1 MGLMK
6 YAANLSLR
14 GKFYTSVAVGVVGF
28 AVVTI
33 VGVSAL
39 KIFRDFLPAYKIT
52 DKNNRFV
59 NRLFLLTEEYRR
71 THDQAVVKTYDSLFS
86 LFDAV
91 ANTEATIKSAG
102 PAVKFRDIY
111 MQSVA
116 NYRAGADS
124 FFEVEGKLYV
134 GIQHI
139 QSAYMQLL
147 HKHALEL
154 ENTGSAEQLAAV
166 QTWLS
171 DPALIDAPQLLGQA
185 QQGLEVLEARSASQ
199 SAEVRAQLADLVEEA
214 AALKGLME
222 QKRAVLATLAENQ
235 AKIIQFFT
243 DVVDYIDREAGKFFN
258 FVVILMVLIPV
269 GFILLIIYGVTV
281 SANHLSRI
289 YRKLLLFFTRMRD
302 GDLISESGLEARDLS
317 RKDEGGRL
325 AQLAEDLHAKLS
337 ELIASLA
344 NATMELQNSGKEME
358 HSSRMIAE
366 GASSQASSAEEVSSA
381 MEEMA
386 ANIDANAANAQQSEK
401 VSEKVAAILEELKQH
416 VSSSRKAVQ
425 DIAAKISVVSEIA
438 SQTNILALNAAVEA
452 ARAGEHGRGFAV
464 VASEV
469 RKLAERSGDA
479 AAEVISLVNSAV
491 QTSDQTAT
499 AVDAIVPNVQSSL
512 SIAREVAVS
521 SAEQR
526 SGADQVNSAIQQ
538 LNSVSQTNAA
548 SSDNLADNAVTLAR
562 LANELGVQM
571 SYFKID
577 LSRVAKPA
585 SASTTPKRST
595 TPQPPSFAQPNT
607 HAPSGASPAKPAIKH
622 PGNATS
628 VPTTATKGASTLP
641 AATVGRPAT
650 TTKAAGPRVKPT
662 VTTVHPVKPTVPA
675 PPAGK
680 AAPATPPAKPTAP
693 VPPPAT
699 KKPGGVVL
707 DMGMDTP
714 SDSDYENF

>member
-28 AVVTI
+28 ALVTI
-33 VGVSAL
+33 VGLSAL
-39 KIFRDFLPAYKIT
+39 KIFRDFLPAYKLT
-52 DKNNRFV
+52 DRNNRFV
-59 NRLFLLTEEYRR
+59 NRLFLLTEEFRR
-71 THDQAVVKTYDSLFS
+71 THDQAVVKTYDSLFAR
-86 LFDAV
+86 FDAV
-91 ANTEATIKSAG
+91 ANTEAAIKAAG

-116 NYRAGADS
+116 NYRAAANS
-124 FFEVEGKLYV
+124 FFEVEGKLYS
-134 GIQHI
+134 GIQRI
-139 QSAYMQLL
+139 QAEYLELL
-147 HKHALEL
+147 HRHALEL
-154 ENTGSAEQLAAV
+154 ETTGSAAQLAAV
-166 QTWLS
+166 QTLLS
-171 DPALIDAPQLLGQA
+171 DPKLIDAPQVLGQA
-185 QQGLEVLEARSASQ
+185 QQNLESLEARSTSQ
-199 SAEVRAQLADLVEEA
+199 SPEVRTQLADLSTEITA
-214 AALKGLME
+214 MKGLLE
-222 QKRAVLATLAENQ
+222 QKRELLTTLADNQ

-243 DVVDYIDREAGKFFN
+243 DVVDYIDREAGKFFS
-258 FVVILMVLIPV
+258 FVAFLMVLIPV

-317 RKDEGGRL
+317 RKDEGGQL
-325 AQLAEDLHAKLS
+325 AQLAEDLHAKFS

-344 NATMELQNSGKEME
+344 NATTELQNSGKEME

-416 VSSSRKAVQ
+416 VSGSRKAVQ

-585 SASTTPKRST
+585 TATPNRSSATPSPT
-595 TPQPPSFAQPNT
+595 LFTQPNT
-607 HAPSGASPAKPAIKH
+607 HAPSGAVPAKPAIKH
-622 PGNATS
+622 PGNATNAPS
-628 VPTTATKGASTLP
+628 TATKGASTLP
-641 AATVGRPAT
+641 TLASSKPS
-650 TTKAAGPRVKPT
+650 TTKTTSPRVKPT
-662 VTTVHPVKPTVPA
+662 VSAVPPVKPTAPA
-675 PPAGK
+675 PSAGK
-680 AAPATPPAKPTAP
+680 AVPATPPAKSTAP
-693 VPPPAT
+693 VPPLAT

>member
-28 AVVTI
+28 ALVTI
-33 VGVSAL
+33 VGLSAL
-39 KIFRDFLPAYKIT
+39 KIFRDFLPAYKLT
-52 DKNNRFV
+52 DRNNRFV
-59 NRLFLLTEEYRR
+59 NRLFLLTEEFRR
-71 THDQAVVKTYDSLFS
+71 THDQAVVKTYDSLFAR
-86 LFDAV
+86 FDAV
-91 ANTEATIKSAG
+91 ANTEAAIKAAG

-116 NYRAGADS
+116 NYRAAANS
-124 FFEVEGKLYV
+124 FFEVEDKLYS
-134 GIQHI
+134 GIQRI
-139 QSAYMQLL
+139 QAEYLELL
-147 HKHALEL
+147 HRHALEL
-154 ENTGSAEQLAAV
+154 ETTGSAAQLAAV
-166 QTWLS
+166 QTLLS
-171 DPALIDAPQLLGQA
+171 DPKLIDAPQVLGQA
-185 QQGLEVLEARSASQ
+185 QQNLESLEARSTSQ
-199 SAEVRAQLADLVEEA
+199 SPEVRTQLADLSTEITA
-214 AALKGLME
+214 MKGLLE
-222 QKRAVLATLAENQ
+222 QKRELLTTLADNQ

-243 DVVDYIDREAGKFFN
+243 DVVDYIDREAGKFFS
-258 FVVILMVLIPV
+258 FVAFLMVLIPV
-269 GFILLIIYGVTV
+269 VFILLIIYGVTV

-289 YRKLLLFFTRMRD
+289 YKKLLLFFTRMRD

-317 RKDEGGRL
+317 RKDEGGQL
-325 AQLAEDLHAKLS
+325 AQLAEDLHAKFS

-344 NATMELQNSGKEME
+344 NATTELQNSGKEME

-416 VSSSRKAVQ
+416 VSGSRKAVQ

-499 AVDAIVPNVQSSL
+499 AVDEIVPNVQSSL

-585 SASTTPKRST
+585 TATPNRSSATPSPT
-595 TPQPPSFAQPNT
+595 SFTQPNT
-607 HAPSGASPAKPAIKH
+607 HAPSGAVPAKPAIKH
-622 PGNATS
+622 SGNATNAPS
-628 VPTTATKGASTLP
+628 TATKGASTLP
-641 AATVGRPAT
+641 ASAPVRPAT
-650 TTKAAGPRVKPT
+650 AKATSPRLKPTVSAVPTVKPT
-662 VTTVHPVKPTVPA
+662 MSA
-675 PPAGK
+675 PSAGK

-693 VPPPAT
+693 VPPPPT

>member
-116 NYRAGADS
+116 NYRAAANS

-214 AALKGLME
+214 AALKGLLE

-258 FVVILMVLIPV
+258 FVAILMVLIPV

-281 SANHLSRI
+281 SANHLTRI

-302 GDLISESGLEARDLS
+302 GDLISESGLEAQDLS

-325 AQLAEDLHAKLS
+325 AQLAEDLHAKFS

-479 AAEVISLVNSAV
+479 AAQVISLVNSAV

-526 SGADQVNSAIQQ
+526 SGAEQVNSAIQQ

-548 SSDNLADNAVTLAR
+548 SSDNLADNAVALAR

-577 LSRVAKPA
+577 LSRVAKPTT
-585 SASTTPKRST
+585 SAATPKRSST
-595 TPQPPSFAQPNT
+595 SPSPTSFTQPNT
-607 HAPSGASPAKPAIKH
+607 HAPSSAKPIKPAIKL
-622 PGNATS
+622 PGAAPSAPSTAAKGTGTS
-628 VPTTATKGASTLP
+628 P
-641 AATVGRPAT
+641 AATVGKPT
-650 TTKAAGPRVKPT
+650 TSKAASPRVKPA
-662 VTTVHPVKPTVPA
+662 VTAVPPVKPTVSA

-680 AAPATPPAKPTAP
+680 AAPATPPAKPTVP

>member
-28 AVVTI
+28 ALVTI
-33 VGVSAL
+33 VGLSAL
-39 KIFRDFLPAYKIT
+39 KIFRDFLPAYKLT
-52 DKNNRFV
+52 DRNNRFV
-59 NRLFLLTEEYRR
+59 NRLFLLTEEFRR
-71 THDQAVVKTYDSLFS
+71 THDQAVVKTYDSLFAR
-86 LFDAV
+86 FDAV
-91 ANTEATIKSAG
+91 ANTEAAIKAAG

-116 NYRAGADS
+116 NYRAAANS
-124 FFEVEGKLYV
+124 FFEVEGKLYS
-134 GIQHI
+134 GIQRI
-139 QSAYMQLL
+139 QAEYLELL
-147 HKHALEL
+147 HRHALEL
-154 ENTGSAEQLAAV
+154 ENTGSAEQLTTV
-166 QTWLS
+166 QTLLS
-171 DPALIDAPQLLGQA
+171 DPTLIDEPQVLGQV
-185 QQGLEVLEARSASQ
+185 QQGLGVLESRSASQ
-199 SAEVRAQLADLVEEA
+199 SAEVRSQLADLVAEIA
-214 AALKGLME
+214 VLKGLLE
-222 QKRAVLATLAENQ
+222 QKRELLTTLADNQ

-258 FVVILMVLIPV
+258 YVVLLMILIPV

-289 YRKLLLFFTRMRD
+289 YKKLLLFFTRMRD

-317 RKDEGGRL
+317 RKDEGGQL
-325 AQLAEDLHAKLS
+325 AQLAEDLHAKFS

-344 NATMELQNSGKEME
+344 NATIELQNSGKEME

-416 VSSSRKAVQ
+416 VSGSRKAVQ

-499 AVDAIVPNVQSSL
+499 AVDEIVPNVQSSL

-585 SASTTPKRST
+585 TATPNRSSATPSPT
-595 TPQPPSFAQPNT
+595 SFTQPNT
-607 HAPSGASPAKPAIKH
+607 HAPSGAVPAKPAIKH
-622 PGNATS
+622 SGNATNAPS
-628 VPTTATKGASTLP
+628 TATKGASTLP
-641 AATVGRPAT
+641 ASAPVRPAT
-650 TTKAAGPRVKPT
+650 AKATSPRLKPTVSAVPTVKPT
-662 VTTVHPVKPTVPA
+662 MSA
-675 PPAGK
+675 PSAGK

-693 VPPPAT
+693 VPPPPT

>member
-199 SAEVRAQLADLVEEA
+199 SAEVRAQLADLVEEVA
-214 AALKGLME
+214 VLKGLME

-258 FVVILMVLIPV
+258 FVAILMVLIPV

-641 AATVGRPAT
+641 AATVGKPAT